1 MNLQRVW
8 HALCDSTQRESKDQS
23 MIAQPVAYVPPE
35 IKAPSAP
42 PQQGGAAVGTFI
54 DHLVSTSTS
63 FSTANSFVSSTAL
76 GTSLPLRKLTAKND
90 NASGNPAPSQNQAN
104 AQPTSTQPST
114 QAPTNSNTSANNTT
128 AGKPNAVGAQGNTAV
143 VALPAL
149 AATTTVGQVQLAAAL
164 GTGTTVTLGAPAQ
177 TNLAGQFSL
186 TAGAATNQTPA
197 DPTNASPTP
206 LANIAANQPNLPAAL
221 LAQTTGGTNSRPL
234 NQLQGLGAGNSTAA
248 QAADAALSATTQLG
262 SSPAANQSSAQQLAV
277 SANQLAT
284 ANNAVSNPGSVQVTA
299 SNLTQS
305 GVATATT
312 AQGSATPAVDTPTPP
327 GAAEV
332 NARVVAGATTLI
344 AQSNAAPTNTAKDL
358 VQSNATNAGAIPQA
372 STLTTVPFDKAH
384 AASTNSSSAPGA
396 SDAAIST
403 SSPATPE
410 NQIAN
415 TRDLTAGLARP
426 PASRD
431 PSPDA
436 DADKSKQFGAALADG
451 TSAAPNAANATANP
465 AQPAVSTDTQTANAT
480 DTSVRQVALIPAGEQ
495 VAVHLKQ
502 AAANGTNEI
511 QIQLKPASLGTI
523 DVKLNVNH
531 DGRLTAV
538 ISADRS
544 DTLNLLKQDSGSLQQ
559 ALRDAGFSADSG
571 SLSFNLRSDAQ
582 AFAQNASPQANAISA
597 ADRVG
602 EDVPV
607 KIAAYAPRQ
616 TSGTIDIQA

>member
-1 MNLQRVW
+1 
-8 HALCDSTQRESKDQS
+8 

-35 IKAPSAP
+35 IKAPPAQ

-54 DHLVSTSTS
+54 DHLVSTATS

-76 GTSLPLRKLTAKND
+76 SSSPPLRRLTAKND

-104 AQPTSTQPST
+104 PQPTTTQPNA
-114 QAPTNSNTSANNTT
+114 QAPTNSNPGTNNTN
-128 AGKPNAVGAQGNTAV
+128 AGKPNAVGNPGNAAV

-149 AATTTVGQVQLAAAL
+149 AAATTVGQVQLAAAL
-164 GTGTTVTLGAPAQ
+164 GTGTTIQLGAPAQ
-177 TNLAGQFSL
+177 TNLPGQFSL
-186 TAGAATNQTPA
+186 TAGAANNQNATNPA
-197 DPTNASPTP
+197 NASPTP
-206 LANIAANQPNLPAAL
+206 LANNIVANQPNLPAAL
-221 LAQTTGGTNSRPL
+221 VAQTTGATNVSPQ
-234 NQLQGLGAGNSTAA
+234 NQIQGLGAVKSATV
-248 QAADAALSATTQLG
+248 QAANAAASAATQLG
-262 SSPAANQSSAQQLAV
+262 SSLIANQSSAQQLPI
-277 SANQLAT
+277 SANQPAT
-284 ANNAVSNPGSVQVTA
+284 ANSAANDQGSVQVTTSA
-299 SNLTQS
+299 LAQS
-305 GVATATT
+305 GVANATA
-312 AQGSATPAVDTPTPP
+312 SPESSTPAVATPTPP
-327 GAAEV
+327 GAAEI

-344 AQSNAAPTNTAKDL
+344 AQSNAAPANTA
-358 VQSNATNAGAIPQA
+358 NAGAIPQA

-384 AASTNSSSAPGA
+384 TASTNLSGAPGT
-396 SDAAIST
+396 SDATAST
-403 SSPATPE
+403 SSAATPE
-410 NQIAN
+410 NQTAPN

-431 PSPDA
+431 ASPDA
-436 DADKSKQFGAALADG
+436 DGDKSKQFGAALADG
-451 TSAAPNAANATANP
+451 TSVTPNAANATPNP
-465 AQPAVSTDTQTANAT
+465 VQSAASTDTQTTNAT
-480 DTSVRQVALIPAGEQ
+480 DISVRQVALIPAGEQ

-582 AFAQNASPQANAISA
+582 AFAQNASPQASAISS

-602 EDVPV
+602 EDMPV